1 MANEAPRGDSADHLA
16 PPAEETVAVAVAVV
30 VSSSETAAA
39 EVKKETVG
47 AGGGD
52 GGGCVVIDVGDGQGG
67 GEGFLEGEKVCR
79 ICHLSWERRVDGLDL
94 LIRLGCGCKEDLGIA
109 HVHCAEA
116 WFKLR
121 GNRFCEI
128 CGEPAKNIT
137 GVGDNRFM
145 EEWNERSDVVGGNN
159 SGSSSEQG
167 CCWRG
172 RSFCNFLIG
181 ILVIA
186 FILPWFFRVNMF

>member
-16 PPAEETVAVAVAVV
+16 PPAEETVVAVAVV
-30 VSSSETAAA
+30 VVVPSSETAAA

-67 GEGFLEGEKVCR
+67 GEGEGEKVCR

-145 EEWNERSDVVGGNN
+145 EEWNQRSDVVGGNN